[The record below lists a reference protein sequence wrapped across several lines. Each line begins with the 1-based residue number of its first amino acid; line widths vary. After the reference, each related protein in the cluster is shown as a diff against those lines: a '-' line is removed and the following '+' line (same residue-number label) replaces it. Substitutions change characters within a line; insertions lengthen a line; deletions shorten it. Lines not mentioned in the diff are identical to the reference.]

1 MVGPIISPDG
11 TSEWNGT
18 KWVPL
23 TKDTRQ
29 DASVSVQDSV
39 ISGDVNISMNN
50 LDQIKE
56 AFSQVMNN
64 QQPQHA
70 SYVAAKVVAPTKQI
84 WFLGRRI
91 WEPKGFLLSVSFVL
105 SLLTTIAY
113 DSLLGGLL
121 GLLLAGYCVKNG
133 DIRGI
138 PVFLVILLMIL
149 ISG

>member
-11 TSEWNGT
+11 NLEWDGA

-23 TKDTRQ
+23 TKGTRQ
-29 DASVSVQDSV
+29 DANVSVQDSV

-50 LDQIKE
+50 LDQIKQ

-64 QQPQHA
+64 QGKQNA
-70 SYVAAKVVAPTKQI
+70 TYIAANVVAPTKQV

-91 WEPKGFLLSVSFVL
+91 WEPKGFVLLVSVIL
-105 SLLTTIAY
+105 SILTTIAY
-113 DSLLGGLL
+113 DSPLGGLL
-121 GLLLAGYCVKNG
+121 ALLLAGYCVKNG

-138 PVFLVILLMIL
+138 PVFMLNLLIIL
-149 ISG
+149 ILR